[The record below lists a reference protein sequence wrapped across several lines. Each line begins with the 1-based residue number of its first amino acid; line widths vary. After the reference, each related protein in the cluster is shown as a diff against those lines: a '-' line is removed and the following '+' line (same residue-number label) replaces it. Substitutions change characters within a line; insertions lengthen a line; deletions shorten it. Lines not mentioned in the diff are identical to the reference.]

1 MFPPQDQQHLRDEEK
16 EGSSNP
22 HQIPPSLLT
31 APPIWSIFLPT
42 NSGSQKTVWGF
53 SSWEGRVTK
62 CVLRGFFF
70 LLCHS
75 NKGDFLVSVYLPHLK
90 VSVSQKKTWISSS
103 KWNHFKTWPRI
114 RTEMHVTG
122 LGGTA
127 KKWQKL
133 SIFANS
139 LQFSSTGQC
148 TSIPASVRGTI
159 PAHTNTPCSHQRMD
173 KQGLFLPCNKSGIG
187 KLSTGLRKADKR
199 EWETKHLLHIEKT
212 RHL

>member
-1 MFPPQDQQHLRDEEK
+1 MKKRKDPLTHIRSHLPFWLHLQSDPFSCLQILAPKKLPEDFPPGRAE
-16 EGSSNP
+16 
-22 HQIPPSLLT
+22 
-31 APPIWSIFLPT
+31 
-42 NSGSQKTVWGF
+42 SQSAFWGD
-53 SSWEGRVTK
+53 
-62 CVLRGFFF
+62 FF

-90 VSVSQKKTWISSS
+90 VSVSQKKPWISSW

-199 EWETKHLLHIEKT
+199 EWETKHLLHVEKT